1 MKASARIAG
10 PKFLKQKLLKQMSAL
25 GIACGL
31 SLAFVAGSAVA
42 AEPLSRSQV
51 TVSKRAVSL
60 PGSTYTWAESPKV
73 QEVENHA
80 SLQNPQ
86 LRARLQAALDKALQA
101 KGYHPAA
108 DRTQADFVIAYRAGI
123 REAQEVTM
131 QGDQGATPL
140 TIVTCDWADCSQLVV
155 MNDSMPTMKVVTTD
169 HAEGGL
175 MIEVIEPRT
184 IRVLWR
190 ALNRGEVKRGDG
202 EQASLDAIAANT
214 LKQLPANTK

>member
-1 MKASARIAG
+1 MKASARIRIAG
-10 PKFLKQKLLKQMSAL
+10 PTLLKRIATF

-31 SLAFVAGSAVA
+31 SLALVAGRA
-42 AEPLSRSQV
+42 AAADPLSRSQV

-60 PGSTYTWAESPKV
+60 PGPTYTWAESPKV

-80 SLQNPQ
+80 SLQNPR

-101 KGYHPAA
+101 KGYRPAA
-108 DRTQADFVIAYRAGI
+108 DRTQADFIIAYRVGV
-123 REAQEVTM
+123 REVQEAAL

-140 TIVTCDWADCSQLVV
+140 TIVVCDWADCSQRVV
-155 MNDSMPTMKVVTTD
+155 RNDSVPTMKVVTTD
-169 HAEGGL
+169 RAEGGL

-184 IRVLWR
+184 IRVVWR

>member
-1 MKASARIAG
+1 MKAKARIRIAG
-10 PKFLKQKLLKQMSAL
+10 PKLLKRMSAVGL
-25 GIACGL
+25 ACGL
-31 SLAFVAGSAVA
+31 ALTFVAGSAR
-42 AEPLSRSQV
+42 AEERLSRSPV
-51 TVSKRAVSL
+51 EVSKRAVSL
-60 PGSTYTWAESPKV
+60 PGPSYTWAESPQVKD
-73 QEVENHA
+73 VEKHA
-80 SLQNPQ
+80 SLQDPK
-86 LRARLQAALDKALQA
+86 LRARLQAALDKALRA
-101 KGYHPAA
+101 KGYHEAA
-108 DRTQADFVIAYRAGI
+108 DRTKADFVIAYRAGI

-155 MNDSMPTMKVVTTD
+155 MNDSTPTMKVVTTD

-214 LKQLPANTK
+214 LKQLPANTR